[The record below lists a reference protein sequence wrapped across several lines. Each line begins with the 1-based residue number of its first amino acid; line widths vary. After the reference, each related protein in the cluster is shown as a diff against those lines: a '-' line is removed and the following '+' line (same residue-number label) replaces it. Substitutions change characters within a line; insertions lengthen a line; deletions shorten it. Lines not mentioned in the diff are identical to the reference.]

1 MGIEFTI
8 TKELASI
15 SVTATELAAIGT
27 LVRSQIASRDFLAQF
42 DPLLDSIAG
51 AYDVVTGL
59 LQPFAALRDE
69 ADFKRD
75 FAACHTHYKAVYLK
89 EASRPR
95 LFTEQA
101 FQQYQILK
109 TCRELQTGFP
119 LLKRTFTRLDELI
132 DKWIDNDCWLVM
144 NMDTVFK
151 LLHRLLNEFETMRIK
166 DPDEAWLL
174 YRQAFDGFEPYLA
187 ILARRRAILN
197 APQLVHLDDGCAR
210 FPLS

>member
-15 SVTATELAAIGT
+15 SVTATELAAIST
-27 LVRSQIASRDFLAQF
+27 LVRGQIGSRDFRGQF
-42 DPLLDSIAG
+42 DPLLASIAG
-51 AYDVVTGL
+51 AYDVVIQL
-59 LQPFAALRDE
+59 LQPFAALRDA
-69 ADFKRD
+69 ADFNRD
-75 FAACHTHYKAVYLK
+75 FTACHTHYKAVYLK

-174 YRQAFDGFEPYLA
+174 YRQAFDGFDPYLA
-187 ILARRRAILN
+187 ILARHRVALAII
-197 APQLVHLDDGCAR
+197 
-210 FPLS
+210 